1 MSEKQFENEKL
12 LSRSSTRSLSQT
24 RARTRSQT
32 RTMIESASSNSE
44 SASSA
49 SFSIAESNTTERDL
63 ARIIREQSVD
73 DVLIN
78 QYVTW
83 MFKTFFQNN
92 IQDHELWETIDYAL
106 KNFKLEYWNMLIV
119 INWNV
124 IKKICYT
131 QKFWIDKSTKNV
143 SRDKLMF
150 QTIKD
155 DYYENWTMNQIKYVE
170 KHYRKISSATQN
182 RKNELLKISNQFQSS
197 SSSISITSL
206 NSSISMSRHSN
217 PQYEPSEYAFAK
229 YAHENH
235 SSMNQQTR
243 QIRQSDD
250 SNQEFQHQALESYV
264 SSSKIS
270 YEKELSTLNKLYKEK
285 KKFENTKDNFDFK
298 LTIYLDKCRHAD
310 LSEHAYEKEISA
322 MLIDETL
329 TRYYVNRTN
338 FIIFNDFCISMRT
351 YFESSEWQNH
361 NLDK

>member
-1 MSEKQFENEKL
+1 
-12 LSRSSTRSLSQT
+12 
-24 RARTRSQT
+24 
-32 RTMIESASSNSE
+32 
-44 SASSA
+44 
-49 SFSIAESNTTERDL
+49 
-63 ARIIREQSVD
+63 
-73 DVLIN
+73 
-78 QYVTW
+78 
-83 MFKTFFQNN
+83 
-92 IQDHELWETIDYAL
+92 
-106 KNFKLEYWNMLIV
+106 
-119 INWNV
+119 
-124 IKKICYT
+124 
-131 QKFWIDKSTKNV
+131 
-143 SRDKLMF
+143 
-150 QTIKD
+150 
-155 DYYENWTMNQIKYVE
+155 
-170 KHYRKISSATQN
+170 
-182 RKNELLKISNQFQSS
+182 
-197 SSSISITSL
+197 
-206 NSSISMSRHSN
+206 MSRHSN

-351 YFESSEWQNH
+351 YFESSE
-361 NLDK
+361 